1 MSVCLSLPSSIPTL
15 RMKEEEEEADGD
27 RISGS
32 ALLPAGK
39 SVSGPPFLPPAAA
52 SDHPGFFAPSCGPHP
67 SLEEGERRGLGAGD
81 RGQTEGKSLLQNWD
95 NRLTDSLLLP
105 F

>member
-15 RMKEEEEEADGD
+15 RMKEEEEEEEEEADGD

-52 SDHPGFFAPSCGPHP
+52 SDHPGFFRAKLWTTSIIRGGR
-67 SLEEGERRGLGAGD
+67 EEGTRSRGQGTD
-81 RGQTEGKSLLQNWD
+81 RGKVPSSKLGQS
-95 NRLTDSLLLP
+95 TD
-105 F
+105 